1 MKFYDID
8 SIFTEGKYVG
18 LTLAEVFEKDPKYI
32 RFCEENLDD
41 FYISPRVLKEL
52 KTISRDNAIMNN
64 NLDEMSDDEIAAFL
78 NEMNEDDIFNE
89 EGIIGG
95 DDNFDEDDDVK
106 FEDIDELDLENEFG
120 DSFGDDDDFS
130 SDGFEDPEW

>member
-8 SIFTEGKYVG
+8 SVFTEGKYEG
-18 LTLAEVFEKDPKYI
+18 LTLAEVYEKDPKYI

-89 EGIIGG
+89 DGIVDS
-95 DDNFDEDDDVK
+95 DDNFDDDDVK

-120 DSFGDDDDFS
+120 EPFGGDEDFS
-130 SDGFEDPEW
+130 DGGFEEPEW